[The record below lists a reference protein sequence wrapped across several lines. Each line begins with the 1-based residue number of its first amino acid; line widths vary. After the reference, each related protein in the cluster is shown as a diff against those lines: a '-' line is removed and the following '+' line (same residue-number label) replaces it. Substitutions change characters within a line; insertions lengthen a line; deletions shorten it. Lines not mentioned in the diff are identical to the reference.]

1 MLTILQQ
8 EIKNVLKE
16 FPNYWDNEVLLK
28 NVLIEDIRNYQ
39 PEILSAL
46 LKNPTIKKTYSL
58 DIDGL
63 HIFKVEEFVSMLRY
77 KNYLENNFT
86 KFSNDIGL
94 TSDSKYLKYTSDI
107 ILNFPHKDNI
117 LEGGIKKE
125 DIVKNEVFYHNIL
138 AKEEIDILF
147 SPKVLRNFKKYDNC
161 GECSINEIT
170 DTDNL
175 IIKGNN
181 IIALNTLI
189 NRYEKK
195 VKLIYI
201 DPPYNTGNDS
211 FNYNDRFNHSTWLTF
226 MKNRL
231 ELARKM
237 LTDDGLIFVHIDRN
251 EFAELKVLM
260 DEIFKNQY
268 MGTIVNV
275 STPNG
280 RDYGAFAQTHDYIH
294 VYAKNIANVK
304 TNALDT
310 DFTKFK
316 MKDKQS
322 YYYLHPL
329 FNSNSAFHKDNR
341 PNLYYPF
348 FINEIKNNAGY
359 YDISLV
365 KDSNHTLEL
374 YPPLSK
380 TDGTQFVWRWGK
392 EKSLKNLNI
401 EIVAQKKT
409 DGVYRI
415 AQKMRPKKQIPRTV
429 WQDAKYSNRRG
440 TEELQHI
447 FSSKIFNFPKPENL
461 LKEIIEI
468 GSDKGDL
475 ILDFFMGSATT
486 QAVAMK
492 MNRQFI
498 GVEQM
503 DYINTVS
510 VPRLQKVI
518 DGEQGGISKEVDW
531 QGGGSFVYAELFELN
546 QVYINEIQEAVNPEE
561 IETIIQKIKTSPF
574 LNIKVDIEKLLSKK
588 EAFFDL
594 TLQEQK
600 ELLIQVLDNNQLYL
614 SYSEIDDDQYAIDDQ
629 TKAFNRSFYQEE
641 V

>member
-63 HIFKVEEFVSMLRY
+63 HIFKVEEFVSMVRY
-77 KNYLENNFT
+77 KNYLESSYT
-86 KFSNDIGL
+86 KYSNEIGL
-94 TSDSKYLKYTSDI
+94 TSGGRNLKYNADVV
-107 ILNFPHKDNI
+107 LDFPHKDGL
-117 LEGGIKKE
+117 LEGGMTQE
-125 DIVKNEVFYHNIL
+125 DTAKNEVYYHNIL
-138 AKEEIDILF
+138 AKEEIDTLL
-147 SPKVLRNFKKYDNC
+147 SPKILTNIKKYDLN
-161 GECSINEIT
+161 GEHRINEFN
-170 DTDNL
+170 DKDNL

-181 IIALNTLI
+181 LIALNSLKE
-189 NRYEKK
+189 RYENQ
-195 VKLIYI
+195 VKMIYI
-201 DPPYNTGNDS
+201 DPPYNTGGDS
-211 FNYNDRFNHSTWLTF
+211 FKYNDKFNHSTWLTF

-231 ELARKM
+231 NLAKK
-237 LTDDGLIFVHIDRN
+237 LLSNDGSIWINLDYN
-251 EFAELKVLM
+251 ESHYLKVLA
-260 DEIFKNQY
+260 DEIFGRENFVSNIIWKNNEQSKGYTDKISLHHNEILVYKKSDLFQLNLLPRTIEDNINYSNPDNDPKGLWRTSDVRNSAWRPNLQY
-268 MGTIVNV
+268 NIKT
-275 STPNG
+275 TNG
-280 RDYGAFAQTHDYIH
+280 
-294 VYAKNIANVK
+294 NIIK
-304 TNALDT
+304 
-310 DFTKFK
+310 
-316 MKDKQS
+316 
-322 YYYLHPL
+322 HPENGWRFSKETFYREL
-329 FNSNSAFHKDNR
+329 KEGKIKFNSNETNIIRKIYLSDQKGRVVESVWDTSEAGTTRIANS
-341 PNLYYPF
+341 
-348 FINEIKNNAGY
+348 EIKQLFNE
-359 YDISLV
+359 S
-365 KDSNHTLEL
+365 
-374 YPPLSK
+374 
-380 TDGTQFVWRWGK
+380 
-392 EKSLKNLNI
+392 
-401 EIVAQKKT
+401 
-409 DGVYRI
+409 
-415 AQKMRPKKQIPRTV
+415 
-429 WQDAKYSNRRG
+429 
-440 TEELQHI
+440 I
-447 FSSKIFNFPKPENL
+447 FSTPKPEKL
-461 LKEIIEI
+461 LQRIIQI
-468 GSDKGDL
+468 GSNIGD
-475 ILDFFMGSATT
+475 IVLDFFMGSATT

-510 VPRLQKVI
+510 IPRLQKVI
-518 DGEQGGISKEVDW
+518 EGEQGGISKEVDW

>member
-1 MLTILQQ
+1 MLTTLQQ
-8 EIKNVLKE
+8 EIEKVLKE
-16 FPNYWDNEVLLK
+16 FPNYWNNDVLLK
-28 NVLIEDIRNYQ
+28 NVLIQDIRNYQ

-46 LKNPTIKKTYSL
+46 LKNPTIKKTYSI
-58 DIDGL
+58 DINGL

-77 KNYLENNFT
+77 KNYLENSYT
-86 KFSNDIGL
+86 KYSNEIGL
-94 TSDSKYLKYTSDI
+94 TIEGKYLNYSSDVV
-107 ILNFPHKDNI
+107 LNFPHKDNI
-117 LEGGIKKE
+117 LQGGIKSE
-125 DIVKNEVFYHNIL
+125 DIVKNEIFYHNVL
-138 AKEEIDILF
+138 AKEEIDILL
-147 SPKVLRNFKKYDNC
+147 SPKVFRNVKKYDDC
-161 GECSINEIT
+161 GEHLINEINN
-170 DTDNL
+170 TDNL
-175 IIKGNN
+175 VVKGNN
-181 IIALNTLI
+181 ILALSTLI
-189 NRYEKK
+189 NRYEEKI
-195 VKLIYI
+195 KLIYI

-231 ELARKM
+231 ELAKNI

-294 VYAKNIANVK
+294 VYAKNSASVK

-310 DFTKFK
+310 DSTKFK
-316 MKDKQS
+316 MEDEKS
-322 YYYLHPL
+322 HYYLHPL

-348 FINEIKNNAGY
+348 FINEKKNNTGY
-359 YDISLV
+359 HEISLV
-365 KDSNHTLEL
+365 KDNDHTIEL

-392 EKSLKNLNI
+392 EKSFKNLNT

-409 DGVYRI
+409 DGSYRI

-440 TEELQHI
+440 TEELQKL
-447 FSSKIFNFPKPENL
+447 FYSKIFNFPKPESL

-468 GSDKGDL
+468 GSDKGD
-475 ILDFFMGSATT
+475 IVLDFFMGSGTT

-498 GVEQM
+498 GIEQM

-518 DGEQGGISKEVDW
+518 EGEQGGISKEVDW

-546 QVYINEIQEAVNPEE
+546 QVYINELQSAVTAEE
-561 IETIIQKIKTSPF
+561 VEMIIHKIKTSPF
-574 LNIKVDIEKLLSKK
+574 LNIKVDLEKLLEYK
-588 EAFFDL
+588 EKFFEL
-594 TLQEQK
+594 SLEEQK
-600 ELLIQVLDNNQLYL
+600 LLLIQVLDNNQLYL
-614 SYSEIDDDQYAIDDQ
+614 SYSEIDDDQYEIDDQ
-629 TKAFNRSFYQEE
+629 TKAFNHSFYQEG